1 MPQSDEM
8 SEEELIKRIRSSFFG
23 FASFDG
29 EALTEYRCY
38 DKSELAAEVDKAEAA
53 GHDICLTSEGL
64 QFEKRKECMDN
75 DCEGCAQCI
84 KDYYLIDKGPAE
96 GARVR

>member
-64 QFEKRKECMDN
+64 QFEKRKECMD
-75 DCEGCAQCI
+75 DDWKGCAQCI

-96 GARVR
+96 EVNES